1 MAAVAGA
8 CAVWRSAE
16 VEMLEHD
23 LDALASRLLR
33 ELAVR
38 DWRTPL
44 LSPRFA
50 PAGGNVR
57 IADYIDH
64 TLLKAEATGAQIDRL
79 CEEALEY
86 RFAAVCVNPIWVSRC
101 HERLAG
107 SGVAVASVVGFPL
120 GASCSTIKASE
131 AQKAVADGASE
142 LDMVASIGHIKG
154 GNWQAVHEDIA
165 AVVEAVPDVLV
176 KVIIESAALTPEEI
190 VKACVTSRAAGAG
203 YVKTS
208 TGFHPR
214 GGATTEAVALMRLAV
229 GDALGVKASGG
240 IRDCATAIRMIFH
253 GATRIGT
260 SSGAAIARCL
270 GETPLPLADLL
281 RFADR
286 HTGACNSGDS
296 VARDPSR
303 SY

>member
-1 MAAVAGA
+1 
-8 CAVWRSAE
+8 
-16 VEMLEHD
+16 MLEHD

-33 ELAVR
+33 GLAAR
-38 DWRTPL
+38 DWTMPL
-44 LSPRFA
+44 LSSRFA
-50 PAGGNVR
+50 PSAGTVR

-64 TLLKAEATGAQIDRL
+64 TLLKAEATAPQIDRL
-79 CEEALEY
+79 CEEALEH

-120 GASCSTIKASE
+120 GASCSTVKALE
-131 AQKAVADGASE
+131 AQKAAADGASE

-165 AVVEAVPDVLV
+165 AVVEAVPGVLV
-176 KVIIESAALTPEEI
+176 KVIIESAALTPEEV
-190 VKACVTSRAAGAG
+190 VKACVASRAAGAG

-208 TGFHPR
+208 TGFHPS
-214 GGATTEAVALMRLAV
+214 GGATVEAVALMRLTV
-229 GDALGVKASGG
+229 GEELGVKASGG
-240 IRDCATAIRMIFH
+240 IRDCATAMRMIFH

-260 SSGAAIARCL
+260 SSGVAIARCL

-281 RFADR
+281 SFADR
-286 HTGACNSGDS
+286 HAGDCNSGAF
-296 VARDPSR
+296 VARGHSR